1 MKVISLYFWQIAF
14 FCPIKKGQEEDTM
27 FRNATFE
34 NVKGNLSWI
43 KYYSQ
48 GLKDDDSA
56 LENFVKH
63 NLRRVLLRLN
73 VRVDLDTLSRL
84 ITPAV
89 INMDEADIEFVS
101 EKMLEA
107 SLFDDN
113 IEIVMR
119 RPLLGGT
126 YRKVA

>member
-1 MKVISLYFWQIAF
+1 
-14 FCPIKKGQEEDTM
+14 M

-48 GLKDDDSA
+48 GLKDDENA
-56 LENFVKH
+56 LETFVKH

-73 VRVDLDTLSRL
+73 VRVDLNSLSGL
-84 ITPAV
+84 IAPV
-89 INMDEADIEFVS
+89 VVNMDDADIEFIS

-107 SLFDDN
+107 SLFEDN
-113 IEIVMR
+113 IEGVIR
-119 RPLLGGT
+119 RHRFANK
-126 YRKVA
+126 YKKSV